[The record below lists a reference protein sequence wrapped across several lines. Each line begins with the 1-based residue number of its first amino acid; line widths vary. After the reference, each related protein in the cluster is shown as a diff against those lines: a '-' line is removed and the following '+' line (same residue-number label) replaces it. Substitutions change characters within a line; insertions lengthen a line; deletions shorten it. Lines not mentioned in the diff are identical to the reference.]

1 MAGIDIA
8 VLRKTTITLPT
19 LAASATLYM
28 PPLAEFIDTL
38 GWVSGTLI
46 VRVWSETLPNATA
59 KVYVR
64 VREMMVAPDD
74 PATTFVGATL
84 AEVEINDALN
94 PAPPA
99 LLQARVPDDAT
110 LSFGRY
116 VGVYLFLDAGAN
128 GLSGTVTLAVD
139 LLGRDA

>member
-1 MAGIDIA
+1 MAGIEIA
-8 VLRKTTITLPT
+8 VLRKTTINLPT

-38 GWVSGTLI
+38 GWVSGALV
-46 VRVWSETLPNATA
+46 VRVWNETLPNANA

-64 VREMMVAPDD
+64 VREMMIGADD

-84 AEVEINDALN
+84 AEVEINDTLSS
-94 PAPPA
+94 PA
-99 LLQARVPDDAT
+99 LLQSRVPDDAA
-110 LSFGRY
+110 LVIGRC

-128 GLSGTVTLAVD
+128 GLSGAVTLAVS
-139 LLGRDA
+139 LVGRSA